1 MHAAR
6 VALHVPRES
15 LHPMHEFVCES
26 PSVERE
32 VILERD
38 AGGDLATLLL
48 FVEGDPEAY
57 ERLLSAVDHVE
68 RWTTERVDDGF
79 YLYVRTRLRP
89 REQRYRAALDED
101 SVLVVPPVELRS
113 DRTVRQT
120 LVGESDALTAAIEA
134 FPDDVDVE
142 VLRTGNYRHTDGAT
156 LSPRQREALRAA
168 WETGYLDV
176 PRSGSLDAVAA
187 RLDCNTSTA
196 SDLLRRAQRRLAAAA
211 LDERR

>member
-1 MHAAR
+1 
-6 VALHVPRES
+6 
-15 LHPMHEFVCES
+15 MHEFVCES

-38 AGGDLATLLL
+38 ASGELTTLLL
-48 FVEGDPEAY
+48 FVEGDAAAY
-57 ERLLSAVDHVE
+57 ERVLSEVEHVTQ
-68 RWTTERVDDGF
+68 WTIEPADDGF

-89 REQRYRAALDED
+89 REQQYRAALDEE

-120 LVGESDALTAAIEA
+120 LVGESDALTAAIET

-142 VLRTGNYRHTDGAT
+142 VLRVGSYRHTDGAT

-168 WETGYLDV
+168 WETGYFDV
-176 PRSGSLDAVAA
+176 PRTGELDAVAA

-196 SDLLRRAQRRLAAAA
+196 SDLLRRAQRRLVATA